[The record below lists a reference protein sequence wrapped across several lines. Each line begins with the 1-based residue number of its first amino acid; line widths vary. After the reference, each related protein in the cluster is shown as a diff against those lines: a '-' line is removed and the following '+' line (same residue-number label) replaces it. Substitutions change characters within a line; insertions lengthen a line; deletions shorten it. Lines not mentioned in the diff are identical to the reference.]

1 MHDDYDDDDDDDD
14 DDDGDDVDDKM
25 MMNWVQILINSR
37 KWLPTSS

>member
-25 MMNWVQILINSR
+25 MINWVQILINSR
-37 KWLPTSS
+37 KWPPTSS